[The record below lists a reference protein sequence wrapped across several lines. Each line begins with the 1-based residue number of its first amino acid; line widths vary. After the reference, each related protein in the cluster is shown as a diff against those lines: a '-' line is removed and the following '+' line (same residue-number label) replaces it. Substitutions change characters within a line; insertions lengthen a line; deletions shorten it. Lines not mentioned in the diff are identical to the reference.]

1 MTNRGAKALRAWID
15 DDSSMTRAVDICEVA
30 NGMLSTFDRWLEGLV
45 LPCDEDRA
53 RIAEL
58 TDNAVTWAMWDEAVA
73 VSPVQAKT
81 EPAAK
86 PALLCE
92 LSGPLGT
99 VPSGPLFRAIVDPAR
114 SGVLT
119 VSGLG
124 LAVVLDE
131 VGATALRD
139 VLANGLVD
147 LASTRSSRDVRR

>member
-15 DDSSMTRAVDICEVA
+15 DDQSMTRAVDICELA
-30 NGMLSTFDRWLEGLV
+30 NGMFSTFDRWLEGLV
-45 LPCDEDRA
+45 LPSDEDRA

-73 VSPVQAKT
+73 VSPPDKAK
-81 EPAAK
+81 PAGK

-92 LSGPLGT
+92 ISGPLGT

-131 VGATALRD
+131 VCATALRD

-147 LASTRSSRDVRR
+147 LANARSSRDVRR

>member
-30 NGMLSTFDRWLEGLV
+30 NGMFSTFDRWLEGLV

-73 VSPVQAKT
+73 VSPPVNVA
-81 EPAAK
+81 PAAK

-99 VPSGPLFRAIVDPAR
+99 VPSGQLFRAIVDPAR

-124 LAVVLDE
+124 LAIVLDE

-139 VLANGLVD
+139 VLAKGLVD
-147 LASTRSSRDVRR
+147 LANARSSRDVQR